1 MYYLYK
7 RGGWNIAVD
16 ATSHQDAAQTIKLHA
31 MGAQFI
37 GTDARCEGKGYEMFT
52 AFITPKRQEQVRAK
66 FRKEQEN
73 KEQENF
79 DKDPQ

>member
-16 ATSHQDAAQTIKLHA
+16 ATSHQDAAQMIKRHA
-31 MGAQFI
+31 TGAQFV
-37 GTDARCEGKGYEMFT
+37 GTDAGCEGKGYEMFS
-52 AFITPKRQEQVRAK
+52 AFITPKRQEIISAK
-66 FRKEQEN
+66 FR

-79 DKDPQ
+79 DKDPL